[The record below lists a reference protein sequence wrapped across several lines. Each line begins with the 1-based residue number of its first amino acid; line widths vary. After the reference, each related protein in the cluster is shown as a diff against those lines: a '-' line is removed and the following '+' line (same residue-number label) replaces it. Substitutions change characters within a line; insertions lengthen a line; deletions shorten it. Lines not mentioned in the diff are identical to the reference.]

1 MLEKKKVKVNGIAG
15 GIGFVLSFIVG
26 IISGG
31 SFLIVLLR
39 AFIFGALFFVFI
51 EVSQR
56 LIGTFLP
63 ELLNPDADPS
73 PVTGEAPGSRID
85 ISVEDESDQEK
96 TDVFENSGSLDQKD
110 PRSDA
115 FTDEGGALDQEH
127 KKDYTQQK
135 GAEGDPAGFVPSAP
149 WSKNLAHGI
158 DGAVGTDTLFSIH
171 EAIPGNIP
179 EVASSKAQY
188 TSMVQSTGAHLDPKK
203 MASAIQTIL
212 KQE

>member
-1 MLEKKKVKVNGIAG
+1 MLGGKKVKVNAIAG

-31 SFLIVLLR
+31 SFLMVLLR

-63 ELLNPDADPS
+63 ELLNPDADAAS
-73 PVTGEAPGSRID
+73 VAGEAPGSRID
-85 ISVEDESDQEK
+85 IYVEDDVDQEN
-96 TDVFENSGSLDQKD
+96 TDLFEVSG
-110 PRSDA
+110 
-115 FTDEGGALDQEH
+115 TLDQER

-135 GAEGDPAGFVPSAP
+135 GGEVDPAGFVPSAP
-149 WSKNLAHGI
+149 WATDLAQGM
-158 DGAVGTDTLFSIH
+158 DGAVGTDALFSIP
-171 EAIPGNIP
+171 EAIPENIP
-179 EVASSKAQY
+179 EAASSKAQH
-188 TSMVQSTGAHLDPKK
+188 TSRVPSTGKNLDPKK